1 MVHNN
6 NENTVLL
13 HQGRFGLSLLNGLIG
28 SYLEKE
34 KNPLAVKMGFYH
46 HANKLSLDA
55 PLQSQLDFPLSNR
68 VVIFVH
74 GLSNLENAWDYP
86 PEGATT
92 KAILSHYIDVCF
104 DAESAPVDHSYG
116 TRLQQEFGFS
126 PFYLRYNTGLPLD
139 KNGRNFSQ
147 LITRLCEAYPV
158 RIDQLVLVGSGMG
171 GSLLS
176 HAQQAAQQ
184 QGSDWLSVLTKC
196 IYLGNLNEGSLLA
209 LMLQFTSNLVRHLPL
224 FYGPALADWL
234 ELRSERSQKIQPFQ
248 RKTPVSLH
256 EQAGHFFI
264 RSGTHP
270 HLSSDSGS
278 GLRIPS
284 HSQDAYLEGIAPM
297 RLTHSDRVYTL
308 IAQWLKVESRETIDV
323 PAKLLAPVSEHAA
336 TTPGLAEQAHEDLW
350 RKVLLAGV
358 LDLLASAYD
367 RAIELAEELHYS
379 IAEKPVLALE
389 KLPVINYLAEPVDA
403 AQREVMSSMYR
414 SLRHRGRQMHQY
426 ASEMV
431 QPDVNPEQKVVRQPV
446 PRLEQA

>member
-46 HANKLSLDA
+46 HASKLSLDA
-55 PLQSQLDFPLSNR
+55 LLQNQLDFPLSNR

-74 GLSNLENAWDYP
+74 GLSNLENTWDYP
-86 PEGATT
+86 PEGANT

-104 DAESAPVDHSYG
+104 DAVSAPVDHSYG

-139 KNGRNFSQ
+139 KNGRNFAQ
-147 LITRLCEAYPV
+147 LISRLFESYPV
-158 RIDQLVLVGSGMG
+158 RIDELVLIGSGMG

-209 LMLQFTSNLVRHLPL
+209 LMLQFASNLVRHLPL
-224 FYGPALADWL
+224 SYGPALADWL
-234 ELRSERSQKIQPFQ
+234 ELRSERSQKVQPFQ
-248 RKTPVSLH
+248 RKNLVPLH

-264 RSGTHP
+264 RSGAHAHP
-270 HLSSDSGS
+270 TSASGS

-308 IAQWLKVESRETIDV
+308 IAQWLQVGSRETINM
-323 PAKLLAPVSEHAA
+323 PAKVLAPVSESVA
-336 TTPGLAEQAHEDLW
+336 TMQDLDEHAHEDIW
-350 RKVLLAGV
+350 RKVFLAGG

-367 RAIELAEELHYS
+367 RAVELSEELHFS
-379 IAEKPVLALE
+379 IAEKPFHALE
-389 KLPVINYLAEPVDA
+389 KLPVISYLAEPVEA
-403 AQREVMSSMYR
+403 AQKEALTTLYR
-414 SLRHRGRQMHQY
+414 SLRYRGRQLHQY
-426 ASEMV
+426 ASGMV
-431 QPDVNPEQKVVRQPV
+431 QPDAIAQQKLVCMPV